1 MRVLRLAFCLAASVV
16 LASCIGMADDI
27 GSERDI
33 VGRFR
38 LKAWEDGAFYLRRP
52 SDTTA
57 TMPDAPVQRIG
68 WDDAHVLVLRGQ
80 PDAAPSWWVIDVA
93 TDVAR
98 VLPAGP
104 AADTSLALIR
114 LMSPDSAWQLLQH
127 R

>member
-1 MRVLRLAFCLAASVV
+1 MRVMRLVLCLAASVV
-16 LASCIGMADDI
+16 LAGCIGMADDI
-27 GSERDI
+27 GSERNI

-52 SDTTA
+52 SDRAA
-57 TMPDAPVQRIG
+57 TMPDDPVQRIG

-80 PDAAPSWWVIDVA
+80 PDVVPSWTVIDVA

-104 AADTSLALIR
+104 GADTSLGR
-114 LMSPDSAWQLLQH
+114 TPLMPSDSAWQLLQH